1 MCDSN
6 VRKRTIGHFE
16 YEIPKGCPHC
26 YSGEFPIV
34 FSSTKTILK
43 DGSTSTIVM
52 VQCPV
57 CSKFFALQYILKG
70 GEHGG
75 WKTELIPYTYQP
87 IVTIS
92 VPEKFDK
99 FSPDF
104 KVIYKQA
111 EIAYKLKLNKIC
123 GMGYRK
129 AIEQLV
135 KDFLIFSNPNDKEK
149 ILKLNL
155 SQAINRIDNDK
166 IKILSKAVTY
176 LANDHVHL
184 INKHPDRDI
193 EDIRN
198 FISSLI
204 AAISLEYDY
213 LDASGIIS
221 ENWDNGSVFPIKCPS
236 GVWYTFTSLSSMNGF
251 FCTL

>member
-221 ENWDNGSVFPIKCPS
+221 EN
-236 GVWYTFTSLSSMNGF
+236 
-251 FCTL
+251 

>member
-1 MCDSN
+1 MCNSN
-6 VRKRTIGHFE
+6 VRDRTIGHFQ
-16 YEIPKGCPHC
+16 YGIPKGCPHC
-26 YSGEFPIV
+26 YSEEFPSV
-34 FSSTKTILK
+34 FSSANTTLK
-43 DGSTSTIVM
+43 DGSTSTVVL

-57 CSKFFALQYILKG
+57 CLKFFALQYILKS

-75 WKTELIPYTYQP
+75 WKPQLVPYTYQP

-92 VPEKFDK
+92 VPKKFDK

-104 KVIYKQA
+104 KLIYKQA
-111 EIAYKLKLNKIC
+111 ELAYKLKLDKIC

-155 SQAINRIDNDK
+155 SQAINQIDNDK
-166 IKILSKAVTY
+166 IKILSKAVAY
-176 LANDHVHL
+176 LGNDHTHP

-213 LDASGIIS
+213 LDATGMIS
-221 ENWDNGSVFPIKCPS
+221 EN
-236 GVWYTFTSLSSMNGF
+236 
-251 FCTL
+251 